1 MQSVCAD
8 IETLC
13 SHLNAACLKMLTD
26 DLCRLV
32 PSPISTTTHTH
43 THTTHTH
50 VSMRRRMD
58 VGMRAQEALRGA
70 QLGLKLLVY
79 AASSYRCDT

>member
-1 MQSVCAD
+1 VAVEGLTVERVWGGGQGEAEMQSVCAD

-32 PSPISTTTHTH
+32 PSPTTTTIHTRTHHTH
-43 THTTHTH
+43 IREHAETH
-50 VSMRRRMD
+50 
-58 VGMRAQEALRGA
+58 
-70 QLGLKLLVY
+70 
-79 AASSYRCDT
+79 